1 MRYATFCVLVFALL
15 VGAPG
20 PAVAGTVVSTFY
32 YPWFGTSTHDGDYA
46 HWAQG
51 GHSPPND
58 IASNYYPAVG
68 VYSSSS
74 SAVLDAQM
82 LDVTRAGIDEI
93 AVSWWGKGSAEDQ
106 RLPAVLAA
114 ARQHRIAVA
123 VHLEP
128 YRGRS
133 VASTVADVTYLQG
146 LGVRT
151 FYLYRPFDLP
161 PADWAPAND
170 QLHALGVEVFAQT
183 ALVGAASTGHFTGV
197 YTYDTLVY
205 TGALFKRLCRQAH
218 ARGLLCAPSVGP
230 GYDAQRATGDAR
242 VKPRRNGRTYD
253 SMWHAAIRAGADRVT
268 ITSFN
273 EWQEG
278 TQIEPALS
286 PAPGAAQLY
295 GSYDGAWGL
304 YGATAETAYLDR
316 TAHWASLFRKP
327 RPPAPG
333 ARAVH

>member
-1 MRYATFCVLVFALL
+1 M
-15 VGAPG
+15 
-20 PAVAGTVVSTFY
+20 
-32 YPWFGTSTHDGDYA
+32 
-46 HWAQG
+46 
-51 GHSPPND
+51 
-58 IASNYYPAVG
+58 
-68 VYSSSS
+68 
-74 SAVLDAQM
+74 
-82 LDVTRAGIDEI
+82 
-93 AVSWWGKGSAEDQ
+93 
-106 RLPAVLAA
+106 
-114 ARQHRIAVA
+114 A

-161 PADWAPAND
+161 AADWAPAND
-170 QLHALGVEVFAQT
+170 RFHAQGLEVFAQT
-183 ALVGAASTGHFTGV
+183 ALVGAAATGHFTGV

-205 TGALFKRLCRQAH
+205 RAGLFKRLCRQAH

-242 VKPRRNGRTYD
+242 VKPRRNGLTYD
-253 SMWHAAIRAGADRVT
+253 SMWHAAIRAGADRIT

-286 PAPGAAQLY
+286 PAPGSGTDRY

-304 YGATAETAYLDR
+304 RGVTAETAYLEPHRPVGGDLP
-316 TAHWASLFRKP
+316 AADASAARRA
-327 RPPAPG
+327 RPLSLLESLPVSLGDGRPHRLRA
-333 ARAVH
+333 ARAAAERADDRPAAS